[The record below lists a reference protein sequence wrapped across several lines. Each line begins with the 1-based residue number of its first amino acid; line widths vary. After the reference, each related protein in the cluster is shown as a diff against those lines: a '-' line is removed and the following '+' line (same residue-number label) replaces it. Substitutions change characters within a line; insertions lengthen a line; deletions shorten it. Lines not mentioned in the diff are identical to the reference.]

1 MVRPRLGRMIRRD
14 PAVTYYKPQGVPL
27 RLLEEVELSHEE
39 WEVLRLR
46 HVEGLEQLD
55 AAAAMNTSQSTLQ
68 RLLASAQKKVGRAIV
83 QGMAIRIVK

>member
-1 MVRPRLGRMIRRD
+1 M
-14 PAVTYYKPQGVPL
+14 
-27 RLLEEVELSHEE
+27 EEVELSHEE